1 MRRNTKDIQCDKTE
15 NALEDI
21 LDIEINEKSKVQDE
35 LSFDD
40 IDKIIEEEL
49 AHYNLTVLSANVT
62 NAKKIESTQEDMDSL
77 ISKHDGKKN
86 CQLQNLH
93 KTQVHQETGILDS
106 TQKCQGNQDKSKEGI
121 LKTYSDK
128 PEDNLKDNVDID
140 ISENDIDKM
149 IEEELS
155 YYNLTDR
162 STKNIYRSIDCK
174 TKELILSPK
183 TLTFK

>member
-62 NAKKIESTQEDMDSL
+62 NAKKRESTQEDMGCIHL
-77 ISKHDGKKN
+77 LNTHKYCGNN
-86 CQLQNLH
+86 C
-93 KTQVHQETGILDS
+93 KY
-106 TQKCQGNQDKSKEGI
+106 CGN
-121 LKTYSDK
+121 TYK
-128 PEDNLKDNVDID
+128 
-140 ISENDIDKM
+140 
-149 IEEELS
+149 
-155 YYNLTDR
+155 Y
-162 STKNIYRSIDCK
+162 
-174 TKELILSPK
+174 
-183 TLTFK
+183 

>member
-49 AHYNLTVLSANVT
+49 AHYNLTDMSANVT

-77 ISKHDGKKN
+77 ISKHDGKK
-86 CQLQNLH
+86 QRWL
-93 KTQVHQETGILDS
+93 
-106 TQKCQGNQDKSKEGI
+106 KS
-121 LKTYSDK
+121 
-128 PEDNLKDNVDID
+128 
-140 ISENDIDKM
+140 
-149 IEEELS
+149 
-155 YYNLTDR
+155 NLT
-162 STKNIYRSIDCK
+162 
-174 TKELILSPK
+174 
-183 TLTFK
+183 